1 MPHEAYVASAI
12 GVAIAITLALRA
24 LPFAV
29 KGYLRES
36 ALLAD
41 IGKWMPLGALT
52 ILAFYVMTPLATA
65 EWSVALPQFIAVLT
79 TIGLHA
85 WRRNVVLSLVCG
97 TLVCVGLSAVVG

>member
-1 MPHEAYVASAI
+1 MPHELYIASAI
-12 GVAIAITLALRA
+12 AVAGGITLALRA
-24 LPFAV
+24 IPFAV

-52 ILAFYVMTPLATA
+52 ILAFYVLTPLATT

-79 TIGLHA
+79 TIALHA

-97 TLVCVGLSAVVG
+97 TLVCVGLSALLG